1 MHSLKNNNKTTCLL
15 SHLLSRVTATSRG
28 FHIKCSVCPPCCW
41 TTHSS
46 QRRHW
51 PMARLTKRCDS
62 LLHSVLQNCNE
73 LSTLI
78 NYSWKSPPPPKQH
91 NRQDFNSRCLEATCQ
106 AWGTLITQWVTV
118 VTGFSAMS
126 DISQGSVHG
135 VPKKTDTQFYFWD
148 NRDIGLIGFQ
158 FTFWI
163 LKKVFSRLREM
174 D

>member
-78 NYSWKSPPPPKQH
+78 NYSWKSPPPQ
-91 NRQDFNSRCLEATCQ
+91 NSIIDRILIHAVWKPHVRLEEHWSRNGSLSSPASVRCRTFHKVVYTVFQKKRIPSFIFGITE
-106 AWGTLITQWVTV
+106 TL
-118 VTGFSAMS
+118 
-126 DISQGSVHG
+126 D
-135 VPKKTDTQFYFWD
+135 
-148 NRDIGLIGFQ
+148 
-158 FTFWI
+158 
-163 LKKVFSRLREM
+163 
-174 D
+174 